1 VPTRL
6 GALALAGIEASTTV
20 EGGTIAAAFLGLVT
34 PAEPPDGRGR
44 GVRERFGASTLL
56 GQPVRIWAMRRL
68 ALFLALATGC
78 TPIPVGTWTPREP
91 RVSARTAHPEIYTE
105 CEAFIGFR
113 QCRLAE
119 VKEGRASDSEY
130 AKVTQA
136 LRAMIRQNT
145 APQSPAASSSPARS
159 GDLFWGQVA
168 QSALTALLKPFTSS
182 R

>member
-1 VPTRL
+1 
-6 GALALAGIEASTTV
+6 
-20 EGGTIAAAFLGLVT
+20 
-34 PAEPPDGRGR
+34 
-44 GVRERFGASTLL
+44 
-56 GQPVRIWAMRRL
+56 MRRL

-119 VKEGRASDSEY
+119 VKDGRASDSEF

-136 LRAMIRQNT
+136 MRAMIRQSS
-145 APQSPAASSSPARS
+145 APQSATSSSGPARAS
-159 GDLFWGQVA
+159 TLFWGHVA